1 MLTFFDGSTL
11 SVDPASLVKVLT
23 LNRLGSGGIQLL
35 VEQTAGRSWA
45 AVAKLKTPDSKFEI
59 KTPTSVAAVRGT
71 AFETFVTANADGTTS
86 VTYKVDD
93 GQVLVTANA
102 GGSVTIG
109 AGQQVTIAT
118 SQPAPAAAAP
128 QAPTPRLA
136 ITGSTGLEFAVI
148 ASTGAMCG
156 NGRHKQEIFG
166 CVANGNTVTLREPL
180 AGRYGVL
187 LTKTAAV
194 PAITLTVD
202 AFRGTTREATRAFTG
217 NLTLA
222 DLVRSGFT
230 YAAATPQTITEFEPS
245 EVVTSICGALSAG
258 RVFASGQVQDRY
270 AQLRTYAEGNKG
282 QPVAFVLVD
291 ADLVTAGNASVP
303 TDVPGTVKDLQATID
318 SGGVHLSAQATA
330 SIITLNAASDISV
343 GSVDGKLVVRVRS
356 LTATPLPAGL
366 LDPLRSAVESGL
378 DEFSNGFPF
387 VVRQVA
393 MRRGCLSVMGTTP
406 P

>member
-1 MLTFFDGSTL
+1 MPSHSAL
-11 SVDPASLVKVLT
+11 
-23 LNRLGSGGIQLL
+23 
-35 VEQTAGRSWA
+35 
-45 AVAKLKTPDSKFEI
+45 
-59 KTPTSVAAVRGT
+59 
-71 AFETFVTANADGTTS
+71 
-86 VTYKVDD
+86 
-93 GQVLVTANA
+93 
-102 GGSVTIG
+102 
-109 AGQQVTIAT
+109 
-118 SQPAPAAAAP
+118 
-128 QAPTPRLA
+128 
-136 ITGSTGLEFAVI
+136 
-148 ASTGAMCG
+148 
-156 NGRHKQEIFG
+156 
-166 CVANGNTVTLREPL
+166 
-180 AGRYGVL
+180 
-187 LTKTAAV
+187 
-194 PAITLTVD
+194 
-202 AFRGTTREATRAFTG
+202 
-217 NLTLA
+217 
-222 DLVRSGFT
+222 
-230 YAAATPQTITEFEPS
+230 AATPQTITEFEPS

-356 LTATPLPAGL
+356 LTATPLPARL